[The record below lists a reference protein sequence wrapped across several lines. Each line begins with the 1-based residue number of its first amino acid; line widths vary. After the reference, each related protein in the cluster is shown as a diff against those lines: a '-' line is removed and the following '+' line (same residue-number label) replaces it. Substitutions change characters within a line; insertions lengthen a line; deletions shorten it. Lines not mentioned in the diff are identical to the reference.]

1 MRVVEVAR
9 HKGTRLID
17 VYDVTVEP
25 THLYSVC
32 GVVASNSKRISML
45 DVNAL
50 MSHGATETLRDV
62 GAFRGQKNETLWLQF
77 LQGHTPVQPRVP
89 MVNEKFI
96 NQLISAGINPVREG
110 HQTHVKALT
119 DKDVDVLAGDRRIKH
134 GDTVHFDKDLK
145 PVPGGLFDPQATGG
159 HNGRRWAAIDLPE
172 PMPNPVMEEPVRRL
186 LGLTQKQ
193 FEGVISGDHRLE
205 GHGTGPQAVVR
216 ALGRI
221 DLDREIETA
230 RNKWKGGRGQA
241 RDDALRRWHYLEDA
255 RRLGM
260 HPRDWVMNKVPVLPP
275 AFRPVSVLGDSGVP
289 LVSDPNYL
297 YKEMIDANDN
307 HAAMK
312 AAVGEDNIGPE
323 RLAVYRA
330 FKAAVGLGDPVHP
343 RLQEKN
349 VKGVLK
355 SIFGSSPKY
364 GTVQRKLLSST
375 VDNVGRS
382 VITPNPDYDM
392 DTIGVPEN
400 QAYDVYG
407 KFVARRLRRRGMPV
421 SEALRH
427 VRDRTGLART
437 ALQDEMSER
446 PVYVNRAPVLHKFGI
461 MAFRPRLV
469 AGDVLQV
476 SPLIVKGFNADF
488 DGDAAQFHV
497 PTTDEAVKEAYERM
511 LPSRSLLSPADF
523 KSPVHAPGQEYL
535 GGLYHTTA
543 HKPHTKKQRPRVFR
557 STEDAMQAYGR
568 GEITAD
574 TPVEIMEG

>member
-1 MRVVEVAR
+1 
-9 HKGTRLID
+9 
-17 VYDVTVEP
+17 
-25 THLYSVC
+25 
-32 GVVASNSKRISML
+32 
-45 DVNAL
+45 
-50 MSHGATETLRDV
+50 
-62 GAFRGQKNETLWLQF
+62 
-77 LQGHTPVQPRVP
+77 
-89 MVNEKFI
+89 
-96 NQLISAGINPVREG
+96 
-110 HQTHVKALT
+110 
-119 DKDVDVLAGDRRIKH
+119 
-134 GDTVHFDKDLK
+134 
-145 PVPGGLFDPQATGG
+145 
-159 HNGRRWAAIDLPE
+159 
-172 PMPNPVMEEPVRRL
+172 
-186 LGLTQKQ
+186 
-193 FEGVISGDHRLE
+193 
-205 GHGTGPQAVVR
+205 
-216 ALGRI
+216 
-221 DLDREIETA
+221 
-230 RNKWKGGRGQA
+230 
-241 RDDALRRWHYLEDA
+241 
-255 RRLGM
+255 
-260 HPRDWVMNKVPVLPP
+260 
-275 AFRPVSVLGDSGVP
+275 
-289 LVSDPNYL
+289 
-297 YKEMIDANDN
+297 
-307 HAAMK
+307 
-312 AAVGEDNIGPE
+312 
-323 RLAVYRA
+323 
-330 FKAAVGLGDPVHP
+330 
-343 RLQEKN
+343 
-349 VKGVLK
+349 
-355 SIFGSSPKY
+355 
-364 GTVQRKLLSST
+364 
-375 VDNVGRS
+375 VGRS